1 MSFLL
6 LSRAAALYSPSVS
19 HALFELMTL
28 LTVLTF
34 KIFYM
39 HKYMQYLRHWRKEEW
54 HTQKKLLITGHSK
67 FMLLWAWWEHKIA
80 LAQSLSCPLNWFEF
94 VITLYTIRHQ
104 QSIPEEGYASAA
116 NIPLTATNWQFYY
129 NLYCKESRT
138 PVHLAGAPVL
148 FQTLMQHEANLSRKP
163 QRHHTGE
170 RD

>member
-34 KIFYM
+34 KILY
-39 HKYMQYLRHWRKEEW
+39 RKEEEKRNDT
-54 HTQKKLLITGHSK
+54 HKKSCLITGHSK

-94 VITLYTIRHQ
+94 VITFYTIRHQ